1 MTDAA
6 ASSIPRNTARRLTR
20 LSSWSALALIDF
32 AEFFLRRLVREF
44 ITTSATRQVALVDS
58 LQLVAAT
65 NLIFL
70 LGGLYNAV
78 FVEAKCPIIRHT
90 LTWDKDRSRNA
101 FYLRRSFQNVGG
113 RLVADTTNS
122 DLLLLKQLLLEL
134 MLILRQNTMAAKSS
148 NRSCTDWRK

>member
-20 LSSWSALALIDF
+20 LSSRSALALIDF
-32 AEFFLRRLVREF
+32 AEFFLRRLVREL

-65 NLIFL
+65 HLIFL

-101 FYLRRSFQNVGG
+101 FYLRRSFQNIGG

>member
-44 ITTSATRQVALVDS
+44 ITTSARQVALVDS

-65 NLIFL
+65 HLIFL

-78 FVEAKCPIIRHT
+78 FVEA
-90 LTWDKDRSRNA
+90 
-101 FYLRRSFQNVGG
+101 
-113 RLVADTTNS
+113 
-122 DLLLLKQLLLEL
+122 
-134 MLILRQNTMAAKSS
+134 
-148 NRSCTDWRK
+148 

>member
-44 ITTSATRQVALVDS
+44 ITTSARQVALVDS

-65 NLIFL
+65 HLIFL

-101 FYLRRSFQNVGG
+101 FYLRRSFQNVGR
-113 RLVADTTNS
+113 RLVADSTNS

-134 MLILRQNTMAAKSS
+134 MLIL
-148 NRSCTDWRK
+148 

>member
-1 MTDAA
+1 MTNAA

-65 NLIFL
+65 HLIFL
-70 LGGLYNAV
+70 LAGLYNAV
-78 FVEAKCPIIRHT
+78 FVQAKCPIIRHT
-90 LTWDKDRSRNA
+90 LTWDKDGSRNA

-134 MLILRQNTMAAKSS
+134 MLIL
-148 NRSCTDWRK
+148 

>member
-20 LSSWSALALIDF
+20 LSSRSALALIDF
-32 AEFFLRRLVREF
+32 AEFFLRGLVREF
-44 ITTSATRQVALVDS
+44 ITTSARQVALVDS

-90 LTWDKDRSRNA
+90 LAWDKDRSWNA